1 MVHSNRILSYYQW
14 VRGCHKIYLCY
25 SQLLALGLAQA
36 FGLHRAI
43 GVERAMIARV
53 VVIQVNVWLQ
63 TSTSRQVLSH
73 FRTESNLLNAVGS
86 TLWVDVHRRNIIST
100 IGISNNPRCYLLG
113 TACSG
118 STNFCWSL
126 GGLSSLHAALADEAF
141 QEIGDAL
148 VLGDFG
154 AKITMSSRNAQMTAA
169 ARDVDVG
176 QFASGFVRLHPGLA
190 FSR

>member
-1 MVHSNRILSYYQW
+1 MIHSNRILSYYQW
-14 VRGCHKIYLCY
+14 VHGCHKIYLCY
-25 SQLLALGLAQA
+25 SQLLALGFAQA
-36 FGLHRAI
+36 LGLHRAI

-73 FRTESNLLNAVGS
+73 FRTESNLLNAIGS
-86 TLWVDVHRRNIIST
+86 TFWIDVDGGNVVPTVGVSGDTRR
-100 IGISNNPRCYLLG
+100 YLLG
-113 TACSG
+113 TALPRR
-118 STNFCWSL
+118 TNFCWSL

-176 QFASGFVRLHPGLA
+176 QFASGFVAGDPSLA
-190 FSR
+190 FSS